1 MDPGSMFCVHVTRQ
15 NDWPTQN
22 LSLSL
27 SPKLYCWTM
36 FICILFIVHCFIS
49 SFAVAGRLAHKPNE
63 IPLGNKRT
71 DCSLDLFVDGIE
83 INFLATLV
91 NGILITVYH
100 DYFNVRYLF
109 QTLFSF
115 QELFVQVV

>member
-1 MDPGSMFCVHVTRQ
+1 MFCVHVTGQ

-49 SFAVAGRLAHKPNE
+49 SLAVAGRLAHKPNE

-115 QELFVQVV
+115 QDLFVQVV